1 MEDNDTP
8 QKRKAHLTRDQ
19 RMTIEAMLNKGL
31 SFHEIAKAVN
41 VHHSTISR
49 EVKSRRREENIGAR
63 GMTLNRCIHR
73 TQCDKRQICMDRPDC
88 LRRCGSCSRC
98 NTRCPKFEEERC
110 IHHLKAPYVCNGCH
124 RRHACILRKLVYRPL
139 VADKITVRLSRR
151 PDKASIR
158 RRLSSEKWTPS
169 SPTVS
174 SRANPS
180 TTFTL
185 TIATSS
191 PAQSG
196 HSTDASIWGALRPFA
211 RIFPEPARCVHVVA
225 NRSRTRSMPNVRTA
239 GDSVTISALSRSI
252 PICLSL

>member
-1 MEDNDTP
+1 MSVTVATDVMP
-8 QKRKAHLTRDQ
+8 A
-19 RMTIEAMLNKGL
+19 
-31 SFHEIAKAVN
+31 S
-41 VHHSTISR
+41 
-49 EVKSRRREENIGAR
+49 
-63 GMTLNRCIHR
+63 
-73 TQCDKRQICMDRPDC
+73 
-88 LRRCGSCSRC
+88 CGSLFIDRLSP
-98 NTRCPKFEEERC
+98 T
-110 IHHLKAPYVCNGCH
+110 
-124 RRHACILRKLVYRPL
+124 
-139 VADKITVRLSRR
+139 KITVRLSRR

-211 RIFPEPARCVHVVA
+211 RIHFKLRAMKPEQMWFW
-225 NRSRTRSMPNVRTA
+225 RSASKPLASNQSKITLRTGESLSKSQFRGLTDGLKKPLRTRGLSTKEESVRA
-239 GDSVTISALSRSI
+239 
-252 PICLSL
+252 